1 MLFISQ
7 LYDNA
12 QVNQDVKV
20 RFLGS
25 NKNKDLKR
33 LNKLETKFTALEKK
47 ISSLKNKQHIC
58 KESKQFISIRSK
70 KLKFSYSTNYF
81 TI

>member
-12 QVNQDVKV
+12 QVNQDV
-20 RFLGS
+20 
-25 NKNKDLKR
+25 KR